1 MKKISGERKALS
13 YSRINVEEM
22 AEIGK
27 SSLDIQDSDFFFQK
41 KGIDTKNDSQMY
53 KKHPHSS
60 KVIYLSIRY

>member
-27 SSLDIQDSDFFFQK
+27 SSLDIQDSDFFFRK
-41 KGIDTKNDSQMY
+41 KA
-53 KKHPHSS
+53 
-60 KVIYLSIRY
+60 